1 MIIRPYKHIE
11 LEVMSKNG
19 DEITFIIKDQ
29 THRGYKFSEIDYDE
43 ETKEELQEHDFKE
56 EFDSDVFASLVHPG
70 WCLASRCCP
79 EIQRDMNTFYC
90 RGDNRDR
97 DANRIQ
103 TTLVTFN
110 IIKDM
115 VDEYNNYFA
124 GAVIQ
129 DGDTI
134 YISSKRNNVLN
145 KKFNKNE
152 NYKLVATEI
161 NDLI

>member
-29 THRGYKFSEIDYDE
+29 THRGYKFSEIDY
-43 ETKEELQEHDFKE
+43 
-56 EFDSDVFASLVHPG
+56 DVFASLVHPG

-124 GAVIQ
+124 GAVTQ

-134 YISSKRNNVLN
+134 YISSIRNNVLN

-152 NYKLVATEI
+152 NYELAATEI